1 MKRANFAR
9 KTDFDLPTG
18 TPQRGGKSPIDFY
31 RDPVDQSEPANENQ
45 RRVPKSLRWAM
56 ALSVGRRLAFRF
68 NPYTLPIQTA
78 FDLYDIYRY
87 LRRSLELQP
96 GGWTVEPDFIC
107 ASPERFIRRGT
118 FTSAACGSINYMT
131 PAAWNNYGK
140 YVTLNGSGDVTRVR
154 WYGWKYHGTWLGNI
168 DGKRASRHSMNFSPA
183 ITTAEAA
190 ALPDPELLPAS
201 YAPPRFIRYA
211 PQPLSQT
218 LDPLGLPIRQP
229 VGAKTPVPWRLI
241 PVRRMNPY
249 RSPTQQTIRG
259 HGAPRS
265 RNRSRSQNRPRDLPL
280 ERPPVSINSGG
291 PKGKP
296 TIDLGL
302 PSQRPVGSPTPVHS
316 LGPKGPKTKEG
327 KVKVSTGGLLKV
339 LNFMGTAEE
348 GVDLLNAL
356 YAALPREYKLKYK
369 NTEYVKTRVLP
380 QEMLSTLYKHWD
392 KVDKAAAVQNVIN
405 NQIEDFVYGKLGI
418 INAEASAQALSTGP
432 LGIMSYTSS
441 IPKIRF

>member
-1 MKRANFAR
+1 
-9 KTDFDLPTG
+9 
-18 TPQRGGKSPIDFY
+18 
-31 RDPVDQSEPANENQ
+31 
-45 RRVPKSLRWAM
+45 
-56 ALSVGRRLAFRF
+56 
-68 NPYTLPIQTA
+68 
-78 FDLYDIYRY
+78 
-87 LRRSLELQP
+87 
-96 GGWTVEPDFIC
+96 
-107 ASPERFIRRGT
+107 
-118 FTSAACGSINYMT
+118 MT

-140 YVTLNGSGDVTRVR
+140 YVTLNSAGDVTKVR

-190 ALPDPELLPAS
+190 ALPDPEFLPAS
-201 YAPPRFIRYA
+201 YSPPRFIRFA

-218 LDPLGLPIRQP
+218 LDPLGLPIGQP

-259 HGAPRS
+259 HGAPRP
-265 RNRSRSQNRPRDLPL
+265 RNRPRDLPL

-302 PSQRPVGSPTPVHS
+302 PSQRPAGSPRPVHS

-339 LNFMGTAEE
+339 LNFLGTAEE
-348 GVDLLNAL
+348 AVELLNAL
-356 YAALPREYKLKYK
+356 YSALPDEYKLRYK
-369 NTEYVKTRVLP
+369 DTEYVKTRVLP
-380 QEMLSTLYKHWD
+380 QEMLPVLYKHWD
-392 KVDKAAAVQNVIN
+392 KVDRVTALRKVLK
-405 NQIEDFVYGKLGI
+405 NQIEDKIFGILGI
-418 INAEASAQALSTGP
+418 MNAEASAQALSTGP
-432 LGIMSYTSS
+432 LGVTSYTSS
-441 IPKIRF
+441 IQKIRF